1 MGLQG
6 AGKLLRPPR
15 QKAAEV
21 EEHARRQV
29 GVETVWVGVG
39 LGGYKN
45 GYTPW
50 KFNITPE
57 NIPSQKE
64 SRLPTS
70 GAILNFRS
78 VYHLDRFL
86 LGPTHPM

>member
-1 MGLQG
+1 MVI
-6 AGKLLRPPR
+6 P
-15 QKAAEV
+15 
-21 EEHARRQV
+21 
-29 GVETVWVGVG
+29 
-39 LGGYKN
+39 
-45 GYTPW
+45 PW

-70 GAILNFRS
+70 GAISNFRS